1 MDIFKQASKSQLRFQ
16 TSKGLLNV
24 EQLWSLTQTDLTNAI
39 RNLKKSLKKDN
50 DDDLG
55 FLDADTKVNA
65 EDQLRFDILK
75 DVYLTKKSDA
85 EALRTSLEKKQFE
98 QKILSLIADKKDT
111 ELAGKSIEE
120 LTAMLAK

>member
-55 FLDADTKVNA
+55 FLDADTKVNS

-85 EALRTSLEKKQFE
+85 ETARTSLEKKQFE
-98 QKILSLIADKKDT
+98 QKILSLIADKKDS

-120 LTAMLAK
+120 LMAMLPK